1 MGNYFYD
8 SDKDQEYDVAPA
20 EERVFSGHVINEH
33 LKHQGIDYPCKNTG
47 SDSSQKSLFQNVFYP
62 IPSFACAARFVSIFA
77 LRDSSLVFLPAI
89 LGTPFFFGYSTC
101 RVVCL
106 HDIAAAPTATILL
119 ILSQS

>member
-20 EERVFSGHVINEH
+20 EERVFSG
-33 LKHQGIDYPCKNTG
+33 LW
-47 SDSSQKSLFQNVFYP
+47 SLFQNVFYP
-62 IPSFACAARFVSIFA
+62 IPSFACAARFVSTFA

>member
-1 MGNYFYD
+1 MMLL
-8 SDKDQEYDVAPA
+8 
-20 EERVFSGHVINEH
+20 R
-33 LKHQGIDYPCKNTG
+33 LKNASLAGMW
-47 SDSSQKSLFQNVFYP
+47 SLFQNVFYP
-62 IPSFACAARFVSIFA
+62 IPSFACAARFVSTFA